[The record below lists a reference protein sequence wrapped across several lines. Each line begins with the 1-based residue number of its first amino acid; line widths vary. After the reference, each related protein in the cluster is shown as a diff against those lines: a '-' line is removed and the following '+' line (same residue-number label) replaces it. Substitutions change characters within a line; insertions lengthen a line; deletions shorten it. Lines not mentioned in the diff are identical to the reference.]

1 MWKSELKFFSRA
13 QKVKPQHVN
22 IWFDND
28 AHGDTKINSPKRYER
43 QRTRKK
49 VASSFRRFDFQNFF
63 FKMHQKLTEGQ
74 NQIKADCTF
83 FYGILLK
90 SWKKCLSLGL
100 NCGL

>member
-1 MWKSELKFFSRA
+1 MKGKE
-13 QKVKPQHVN
+13 Q
-22 IWFDND
+22 
-28 AHGDTKINSPKRYER
+28 G
-43 QRTRKK
+43 KK

-90 SWKKCLSLGL
+90 S
-100 NCGL
+100 